1 MDGICR
7 NMSLSAMSCGA
18 AALCQLDETHQRN
31 SLHRAVHFQ
40 RVMVKDYCSHSV

>member
-18 AALCQLDETHQRN
+18 AALCQLDAARQRN
-31 SLHRAVHFQ
+31 SPHTSTVLSISNVPW
-40 RVMVKDYCSHSV
+40 